1 MELSDLLRIFEKH
14 GATWSWI
21 DPENWYSKPFQHQ
34 MAQWLLWGG
43 AEEPSEGFT
52 AALAEALWQ
61 NALSS
66 FVIYHKPLLRSS
78 LGDAEK
84 VADLHLSNRSL
95 LQPAKA
101 EGKNQGCIL
110 IDTLLRSV
118 EWGNS
123 PTGTWIAHFKD
134 AFSIIVHSYQEGKQH
149 QHDVAFL
156 VGRRGCFW
164 WAFISCPIPTISLR
178 KVSFSWVRQ
187 TNLMFFDVCISDWMK
202 LHFVYKSWISHS
214 DDCDVWFLPIDSW
227 IFSQTFLASQK
238 MCIKVCRPKLTNRG
252 YMVEW
257 NFYDRAILSSMRVAS
272 LTVQPSVLESRF
284 IIQKLVMIFTE
295 YLQCLQIDRDRLIW
309 IDMIDVRLMSIEID

>member
-1 MELSDLLRIFEKH
+1 MELSDLLRIFEKD
-14 GATWSWI
+14 GATWSWIRWI

-134 AFSIIVHSYQEGKQH
+134 AFSIIVHSHQEGKTTP
-149 QHDVAFL
+149 A
-156 VGRRGCFW
+156 RC
-164 WAFISCPIPTISLR
+164 CIPGWPSRVLL
-178 KVSFSWVRQ
+178 VSFHIMPNPYYFLAKSLILLSS
-187 TNLMFFDVCISDWMK
+187 TDKFDVFWC
-202 LHFVYKSWISHS
+202 LHLW
-214 DDCDVWFLPIDSW
+214 L
-227 IFSQTFLASQK
+227 
-238 MCIKVCRPKLTNRG
+238 N
-252 YMVEW
+252 E
-257 NFYDRAILSSMRVAS
+257 VA
-272 LTVQPSVLESRF
+272 L
-284 IIQKLVMIFTE
+284 
-295 YLQCLQIDRDRLIW
+295 CLQILDFPLRWLRCLIPSNW
-309 IDMIDVRLMSIEID
+309 FMDILSDIPCKPEDVYQSLQAQTHQPGLHGGVELLRSSNTIIDAGCFTDSAAFSVRI